1 MRPTRWWTASA
12 VISAA
17 APPPTGASSSPA
29 WCSARSCSKR
39 RSLIPRVASVISPK
53 EKSIMGIFSRL
64 TDIVNANINSLLDHA
79 EDPEKMV
86 KLMIQE
92 MEDTLVEVRTAAVRT
107 ITEKKEIQRRLEQ
120 LAAAEADWAEKAEFA
135 ISKGRDD
142 LAKGALLA
150 KRKLSE
156 TAKQM
161 QGEQKAVEEALA
173 RHDEDLARLQSKLAE
188 AKAKE
193 KALTIRMAT
202 AKKRVQMRQTYADGR
217 VDDALA
223 RFEALHQRI
232 DELEGKAEVYDL
244 GKTRSLEDEF
254 ATLEAESGL
263 DAELEALKQR
273 VNKS

>member
-1 MRPTRWWTASA
+1 
-12 VISAA
+12 
-17 APPPTGASSSPA
+17 
-29 WCSARSCSKR
+29 
-39 RSLIPRVASVISPK
+39 
-53 EKSIMGIFSRL
+53 MGIFSRL
-64 TDIVNANINSLLDHA
+64 SDIVNANINSLLDHA

-86 KLMIQE
+86 RLMIQE
-92 MEDTLVEVRTAAVRT
+92 MEDTLVEVRSAAVRT
-107 ITEKKEIQRRLEQ
+107 ITDKKEIHRRLEQ
-120 LAAAEADWAEKAEFA
+120 LNAAEADWAEKAEFA

-156 TAKQM
+156 TARQM
-161 QGEQKAVEEALA
+161 EGELKAVEEALS
-173 RHDEDLARLQSKLAE
+173 RHDEDLARLQAKLAE

-202 AKKRVQMRQTYADGR
+202 AKKRVQMRRSYADGR

-232 DELEGKAEVYDL
+232 DELEGKAEVFDM
-244 GKTRSLEDEF
+244 GKTKSLEDEF
-254 ATLEAESGL
+254 AALEAEGGL

-273 VNKS
+273 LHK

>member
-1 MRPTRWWTASA
+1 
-12 VISAA
+12 
-17 APPPTGASSSPA
+17 
-29 WCSARSCSKR
+29 
-39 RSLIPRVASVISPK
+39 
-53 EKSIMGIFSRL
+53 MGIFSRL
-64 TDIVNANINSLLDHA
+64 SDIVNANINALLDHA

-107 ITEKKEIQRRLEQ
+107 ITEKKEIQRRLDQ
-120 LAAAEADWAEKAEFA
+120 LAAAEADWSEKAEFA

-156 TAKQM
+156 TAKM
-161 QGEQKAVEEALA
+161 LQGEQKAVEEALA

-244 GKTRSLEDEF
+244 GKSGGGRTKSLEEEF

-263 DAELEALKQR
+263 DAELDALKQR
-273 VNKS
+273 LNKS

>member
-1 MRPTRWWTASA
+1 
-12 VISAA
+12 
-17 APPPTGASSSPA
+17 
-29 WCSARSCSKR
+29 
-39 RSLIPRVASVISPK
+39 
-53 EKSIMGIFSRL
+53 MGIFSRL

-86 KLMIQE
+86 RLMIQE
-92 MEDTLVEVRTAAVRT
+92 MEDTLVEVRSAAVRT

-120 LAAAEADWAEKAEFA
+120 LAAAEADWSEKAEFA

-156 TAKQM
+156 TAKM
-161 QGEQKAVEEALA
+161 MEGEQKAVEEALA
-173 RHDEDLARLQSKLAE
+173 RHDEDLARLQAKLAE

-223 RFEALHQRI
+223 RFEALHRRI
-232 DELEGKAEVYDL
+232 EIGRASCRE
-244 GKTRSLEDEF
+244 
-254 ATLEAESGL
+254 
-263 DAELEALKQR
+263 R
-273 VNKS
+273 VCT

>member
-1 MRPTRWWTASA
+1 
-12 VISAA
+12 
-17 APPPTGASSSPA
+17 
-29 WCSARSCSKR
+29 
-39 RSLIPRVASVISPK
+39 
-53 EKSIMGIFSRL
+53 MGIFTRL

-86 KLMIQE
+86 RLMIQE
-92 MEDTLVEVRTAAVRT
+92 MEDTLVEVRSAAVRT

-120 LAAAEADWAEKAEFA
+120 LAAAEADWSEKAEFA

-161 QGEQKAVEEALA
+161 EGEQKAVEEALA

-223 RFEALHQRI
+223 RFEALHRRI
-232 DELEGKAEVYDL
+232 DELEGKAEVFDM
-244 GKTRSLEDEF
+244 GKTKSLEDEF
-254 ATLEAESGL
+254 ATLETEIGL
-263 DAELEALKQR
+263 EAELEALKQR
-273 VNKS
+273 LHK

>member
-1 MRPTRWWTASA
+1 
-12 VISAA
+12 
-17 APPPTGASSSPA
+17 
-29 WCSARSCSKR
+29 
-39 RSLIPRVASVISPK
+39 
-53 EKSIMGIFSRL
+53 MGIFSRL

-86 KLMIQE
+86 RLMIQE
-92 MEDTLVEVRTAAVRT
+92 MEDTLVEVRSAAVRT

-120 LAAAEADWAEKAEFA
+120 LAAAEADWSEKAEFA
-135 ISKGRDD
+135 ISRGRDD

-150 KRKLSE
+150 KRKLAE

-161 QGEQKAVEEALA
+161 EGELKAVEEALA
-173 RHDEDLARLQSKLAE
+173 RHDEDLARLQAKLAE

-202 AKKRVQMRQTYADGR
+202 AKKRVQMRQSYADGR

-223 RFEALHQRI
+223 RFEALHRRI
-232 DELEGKAEVYDL
+232 DELEGKAEVFDL
-244 GKTRSLEDEF
+244 GKSGGGKTKSLEEEF
-254 ATLEAESGL
+254 AALEAENGL

-273 VNKS
+273 LNK

>member
-1 MRPTRWWTASA
+1 
-12 VISAA
+12 
-17 APPPTGASSSPA
+17 
-29 WCSARSCSKR
+29 
-39 RSLIPRVASVISPK
+39 
-53 EKSIMGIFSRL
+53 MGIFSRL
-64 TDIVNANINSLLDHA
+64 TDIMNANINALLERA

-92 MEDTLVEVRTAAVRT
+92 MEDTLVEVRSTAVRT

-156 TAKQM
+156 TVKQM
-161 QGEQKAVEEALA
+161 EGEQKAVEEALA
-173 RHDEDLARLQSKLAE
+173 RHDEDLARLQAKLAE

-193 KALTIRMAT
+193 KALAIRMAT
-202 AKKRVQMRQTYADGR
+202 AKKRVQMRQSYADGR

-223 RFEALHQRI
+223 RFEALHRRI

-244 GKTRSLEDEF
+244 GKSGGGRTKSLEEEF

-273 VNKS
+273 LNK

>member
-1 MRPTRWWTASA
+1 
-12 VISAA
+12 
-17 APPPTGASSSPA
+17 
-29 WCSARSCSKR
+29 
-39 RSLIPRVASVISPK
+39 
-53 EKSIMGIFSRL
+53 MGIFSRL

-86 KLMIQE
+86 RLMIQE
-92 MEDTLVEVRTAAVRT
+92 MEDTLVEVRSAAVRT
-107 ITEKKEIQRRLEQ
+107 ITEKKEIARKLEQ
-120 LAAAEADWAEKAEFA
+120 LNAAEADWSEKAEFA

-156 TAKQM
+156 TAKM
-161 QGEQKAVEEALA
+161 LEGEQKAVEEALA
-173 RHDEDLARLQSKLAE
+173 RHDEDLARLQAKLAE

-223 RFEALHQRI
+223 RFEALHRRI
-232 DELEGKAEVYDL
+232 DELEGKAEVFDL
-244 GKTRSLEDEF
+244 GKSGGGKTKSLEEEF
-254 ATLEAESGL
+254 ASLEAEIGL
-263 DAELEALKQR
+263 EAELEALKQR
-273 VNKS
+273 LNK

>member
-1 MRPTRWWTASA
+1 
-12 VISAA
+12 
-17 APPPTGASSSPA
+17 
-29 WCSARSCSKR
+29 
-39 RSLIPRVASVISPK
+39 
-53 EKSIMGIFSRL
+53 MGIFSRL

-202 AKKRVQMRQTYADGR
+202 AKKRVQMRQSYADGR
-217 VDDALA
+217 SMTRWRVSRRCTSGSTSSRA
-223 RFEALHQRI
+223 RPKSSIWARPARSKRSSPPWRR
-232 DELEGKAEVYDL
+232 KAVS
-244 GKTRSLEDEF
+244 TPSWMP
-254 ATLEAESGL
+254 
-263 DAELEALKQR
+263 
-273 VNKS
+273 